1 MEIGRKLLFYFN
13 LKSAP
18 VIYHIDMRA
27 NQYKPISD
35 DYLMAVFQTLTPSIR
50 EDIIKKAEFFI
61 SRNASRME
69 SRSIDEKNFTLRDA
83 VQIVMKAVL
92 DGMFWTEIPEG
103 EGRIVL
109 RIGNNGFGI
118 EPGRYYITKIGE

>member
-1 MEIGRKLLFYFN
+1 
-13 LKSAP
+13 
-18 VIYHIDMRA
+18 
-27 NQYKPISD
+27 
-35 DYLMAVFQTLTPSIR
+35 MAVFQTLTPSLR
-50 EDIIKKAEFFI
+50 EDIMKKAEFFI

>member
-1 MEIGRKLLFYFN
+1 M
-13 LKSAP
+13 
-18 VIYHIDMRA
+18 IYHSDMRA

-35 DYLMAVFQTLTPSIR
+35 DYLMAVFQTLTPSLR
-50 EDIIKKAEFFI
+50 EDIMKKAEFFI